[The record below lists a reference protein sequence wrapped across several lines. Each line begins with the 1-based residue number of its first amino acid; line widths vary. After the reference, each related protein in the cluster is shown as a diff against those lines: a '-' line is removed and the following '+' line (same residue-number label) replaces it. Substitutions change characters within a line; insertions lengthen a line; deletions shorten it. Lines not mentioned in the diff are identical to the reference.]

1 MNIRNITFGTVS
13 AIAVSLFTY
22 GCTSAVAETT
32 PDKDIKEIAA
42 TPFSPVYSP
51 AIPSAVELCGD
62 MVDLDRED
70 MYERFDREI
79 TSMAYGHGTTL
90 AVLKRANRYFPVMA
104 PILKEEGVPLDMLYL
119 ACIESSLH
127 PTARSGAGA
136 AGFWQIMPATAREN
150 GLIVTDSVDQRYD
163 LELAT
168 RAACRI
174 LKKAYSKY
182 GNWESAAASYN
193 GGMGRISRE
202 LAAQEAESAYDLFL
216 NEETSR
222 YMFRLLAMKA
232 IMDNPGSF
240 GYHIRPDQ
248 FYYPIEYDVV
258 EVSAPVEDWAA
269 WARQHG
275 TTYMQLRN
283 HNPWI
288 RGKSLPAPKA
298 AKGKAATGNTTYR
311 VLIPKKGSLSRS
323 NHQPTLFNPNWSS
336 L

>member
-1 MNIRNITFGTVS
+1 MTMNIRITIHT
-13 AIAVSLFTY
+13 AILTLAAAAGLTA
-22 GCTSAVAETT
+22 CTQAVAE
-32 PDKDIKEIAA
+32 PAPAKEISA
-42 TPFSPVYSP
+42 TPYSPVYSP
-51 AIPSAVELCGD
+51 EIPKTVELCGEK
-62 MVDLDRED
+62 VDLDRED

-79 TSMAYGHGTTL
+79 TAMAYGHSTTL
-90 AVLKRANRYFPVMA
+90 ATLKRANRYFPVMA
-104 PILKEEGVPLDMLYL
+104 PILKEEGVPMDMLYL

-127 PTARSGAGA
+127 PVARSGAGA

-150 GLIVTDSVDQRYD
+150 GLVVNDSVDQRYD
-163 LELAT
+163 LELST
-168 RAACRI
+168 RAACKI
-174 LKKAYSKY
+174 LKRAYEKY

-193 GGMGRISRE
+193 GGMGRVSRE
-202 LAAQEAESAYDLFL
+202 LAAQEAESAYDLYL

-232 IMDNPGSF
+232 IMDNPSAF
-240 GYHIRPDQ
+240 GYNIRPDQ

-258 EVSAPVEDWAA
+258 EVTAPVSDWGA
-269 WARQHG
+269 WARAHG

-298 AKGKAATGNTTYR
+298 VKGRAKPDTNVYR
-311 VLIPKKGSLSRS
+311 VLVPKSESLSRS
-323 NHQPTLFNPNWSS
+323 KNKSTLFNPNWSN